1 MRISTQTF
9 YEQNRAAMG
18 AQQGSLL
25 RVQQQMSAGTK
36 ILALS
41 DDPQG
46 TAKAVSISQS
56 MALNTQYSNG
66 RDQAAQT
73 LSFEDASL
81 GTVTTVLQNIRSRL
95 IEAGNGAMTD
105 ADRSSIADTLQSS
118 LDQLQG
124 LANTDDGN
132 GNFLFAGFKS
142 GSAPFVRQSD
152 GSIQYTGDQG
162 ERMVQVDVS
171 RQMAGADN
179 GRSVFLS
186 VQGGAGYVAS
196 APETNAGSGIF
207 GPPSVVD
214 SSNPDF
220 GKDFVVSF
228 QSATT
233 YTVTTRTS
241 PPVTSSP
248 ASYTSGAPISFAGVQ
263 LSISGTPTAGDT
275 FNVSTAKNAGTDMFG
290 TIRDAISALQTST
303 GNGGASAQARLANAL
318 STGNRKMANAY
329 DNVLAIR
336 ASVGSRLQ
344 ELDTLKASGDSR
356 SVSDKSRLSD
366 VQDLDY
372 ATAISEFYQRQT
384 ALQASQ
390 QTFVKI
396 QKIALFNYL

>member
-9 YEQNRAAMG
+9 YEQSRAAMG
-18 AQQGSLL
+18 SQQSSLL
-25 RVQQQMSAGTK
+25 RVQQQMAAGTK
-36 ILALS
+36 ILTPS
-41 DDPQG
+41 DDPQ
-46 TAKAVSISQS
+46 AAARALAVSQS
-56 MALNTQYSNG
+56 VALNTQYSTSSG
-66 RDQAAQT
+66 QATQT
-73 LSFEDASL
+73 LSLEDTSL
-81 GTVTTVLQNIRSRL
+81 GAVTTVLQNIRSQL
-95 IEAGNGAMTD
+95 IEAGNGTMAD
-105 ADRSSIADTLQSS
+105 ADRATIAGTLQSS

-152 GSIQYTGDQG
+152 GSIQFTGDQG

-171 RQMAGADN
+171 RQMSGADD
-179 GRSVFLS
+179 GRSVFQS
-186 VQGGAGYVAS
+186 VQGNAGYVVSTPVA
-196 APETNAGSGIF
+196 NAGSGIF

-220 GKDFVVSF
+220 GKGFVLSF
-228 QSATT
+228 QSAST
-233 YTVTTRTS
+233 YTVTTGTS

-248 ASYTSGAPISFAGVQ
+248 ASYTSGAAISFGGMQ
-263 LSISGTPTAGDT
+263 LSISGAPAAGDS
-275 FNVSTAKNAGTDMFG
+275 FSISPAKNAGTDMFG
-290 TIRDAISALQTST
+290 AIRDVISALQTPIA
-303 GNGGASAQARLANAL
+303 NGGAPAQARLVNAL

-329 DNVLAIR
+329 DNVLTVR

-344 ELDTLKASGDSR
+344 ELDALNASGESR
-356 SVSDKSRLSD
+356 KVSDKSRLSD
-366 VQDLDY
+366 LQDLDY

-396 QKIALFNYL
+396 QHIALFNYL

>member
-18 AQQGSLL
+18 AQQSSML
-25 RVQQQMSAGTK
+25 RVQQQITAGTK
-36 ILALS
+36 ILTPS

-46 TAKAVSISQS
+46 TARALSVSQS
-56 MALNTQYSNG
+56 VALNTQYSNS
-66 RDQAAQT
+66 REQAAQT
-73 LSFEDASL
+73 LSLEDTSL

-95 IEAGNGAMTD
+95 IEAGNGTMTD
-105 ADRSSIADTLQSS
+105 ADRSTIANTLQSS

-152 GSIQYTGDQG
+152 GSIQYIGDQG
-162 ERMVQVDVS
+162 ERMVQVDVL
-171 RQMAGADN
+171 RQMAGADD
-179 GRSVFLS
+179 GRNVFLS
-186 VQGGAGYVAS
+186 VQGGAGYVVS
-196 APETNAGSGIF
+196 AQEANAGSGIF

-220 GKDFVVSF
+220 GKNFIVSF
-228 QSATT
+228 QSAST
-233 YTVTTRTS
+233 YTVTTGTL

-248 ASYTSGAPISFAGVQ
+248 ASYTPGAPINFGGVQ
-263 LSISGTPTAGDT
+263 LSISGTPTAGDI
-275 FNVSTAKNAGTDMFG
+275 FNVGAAKNAGTDMFG
-290 TIRDAISALQTST
+290 TIRDAISALQTQTAS
-303 GNGGASAQARLANAL
+303 GGAPAQARLANAL

-329 DNVLAIR
+329 DNVLTVR

-344 ELDTLKASGDSR
+344 ELDTLNASGESR
-356 SVSDKSRLSD
+356 KVSDKSRLSGL
-366 VQDLDY
+366 QDLDY

-396 QKIALFNYL
+396 QHIALFNYL